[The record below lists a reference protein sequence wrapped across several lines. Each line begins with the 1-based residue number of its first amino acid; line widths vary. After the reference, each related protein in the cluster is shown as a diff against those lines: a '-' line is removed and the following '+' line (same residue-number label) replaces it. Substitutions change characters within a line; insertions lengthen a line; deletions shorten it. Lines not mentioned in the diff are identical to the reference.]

1 MGEKRVNPRIVFLLV
16 LLIAIGVF
24 LLYSRLTFTGYVVGE
39 YFSGS
44 TSLSNFSNDSVFNN
58 TKFNGNA
65 VVLDNLTLSRG
76 IYISPFYTVRNET
89 EVIWE
94 NFAPTIYSNLYASYV
109 DSFFRACNDNLNC
122 TTAFLPMNSSTIL
135 LGKYFQYMVEM
146 RVISG
151 DSPELKGGSISYHT
165 PLNLPISINSPS
177 NSTYY
182 NGTVLLKITANN
194 PSVFYNVTPNVTSN
208 EIYGGEV
215 NKTFNEGTYVLTA
228 WVNDSY
234 GNVNST
240 SVAFTIGFIKT
251 FYKLENNVCN
261 AVSITTAQK
270 TPNDYTT
277 AAECQSQVT
286 NTTTN
291 TSNTSST
298 TLNKITEEC
307 VPEWIRNEWSEC
319 VDGKQ
324 TRTCYDAKECED
336 TTEVCETEEQDC
348 VATEVPEASTE
359 TPTPTTTSKGFLGVV
374 GSAIATPFTYVFGNR
389 TRIFIF
395 SGVLLVV
402 IAGFLV
408 FKFSPGVRL
417 RILKLFNVRKRR
429 VSDAD

>member
-182 NGTVLLKITANN
+182 NGTVLLKITAN
-194 PSVFYNVTPNVTSN
+194 SSAVWFYNGTSN
-208 EIYGGEV
+208 ETYLGEI
-215 NKTFNEGTYVLTA
+215 NRTFNEGTHVLTA
-228 WVNDSY
+228 WVTDSY

-240 SVAFTIGFIKT
+240 SVVFTIGFIKT

-270 TPNDYTT
+270 TSNDYTT
-277 AAECQSQVT
+277 VAECQSHV
-286 NTTTN
+286 TTTAS
-291 TSNTSST
+291 TSNASEEETLST
-298 TLNKITEEC
+298 ITEEC
-307 VPEWIRNEWSEC
+307 VPEWVPSLWSEC
-319 VDGKQ
+319 VAGTQ
-324 TRTCYDAKECED
+324 TRTCYDANECED
-336 TTEVCETEEQDC
+336 TTEVCPTEQPCTVVETPVE
-348 VATEVPEASTE
+348 TPTE
-359 TPTPTTTSKGFLGVV
+359 TPTTTTTSKGFLGVV